1 MLRVI
6 ILVTIL
12 VLLVAVFFLPQF
24 RRALWIT
31 LAGVLSVVALSIWL
45 DNRERELAHSNF
57 PLSQVVLENMQAK
70 PGLNSRSYVVSGRI
84 LNHSSMSPLHQVI
97 VEVTVNDC
105 ESDPCQIVAQEEGR
119 VSKEI
124 PPGQARDFQI
134 SVPFSSPFS
143 LQGKSEWVYQVIDV
157 NDR

>member
-6 ILVTIL
+6 ILIAIL
-12 VLLVAVFFLPQF
+12 VLLLAAFFLPQF

-31 LAGVLSVVALSIWL
+31 LAGVLSIVALIIWL
-45 DNRERELAHSNF
+45 DNRERELTHSSF

-70 PGLNSRSYVVSGRI
+70 PGLNARSYVVSGRI
-84 LNHSSMSPLHQVI
+84 LNHSLLDPLHQVI
-97 VEVTVNDC
+97 LEITVNDC
-105 ESDPCQIVAQEEGR
+105 ERDPCQVIAQEQGR

-134 SVPFSSPFS
+134 SVPFSSSFN
-143 LQGKSEWVYQVIDV
+143 LEGKSEWVYQIIDV

>member
-6 ILVTIL
+6 ILIAIL
-12 VLLVAVFFLPQF
+12 VLLLAAFFLPQF

-31 LAGVLSVVALSIWL
+31 LAGVISVVALIIWL

-57 PLSQVVLENMQAK
+57 PLSHVVLERMQAK
-70 PGLNSRSYVVSGRI
+70 PGLNAKSYVVSGRI
-84 LNHSSMSPLHQVI
+84 LNQSPVNPLHQVI

-105 ESDPCQIVAQEEGR
+105 ERDVCQVIAQEQGR
-119 VSKEI
+119 VSKEV

-134 SVPFSSPFS
+134 SIPFSSS
-143 LQGKSEWVYQVIDV
+143 VQVQGEAEWAYQVIDV